1 MIRHSAWRAPGVMRV
16 AVLCD
21 IHGNLPALEAVL
33 ADVRQEQVDAAVVG
47 GDVLPGPMPRESLEA
62 LLALD
67 VPVHFIHGNGDRES
81 LAHLS
86 GKEMTTV
93 PQPFRGP
100 VIWSADQLGQKYR
113 PLLATWPMTLTLDV
127 PPLGK
132 VFFCHSTP
140 RNDVEIF
147 TRLTPE
153 EVLKPLFEDLGVQL
167 VVCGHTHMQFD
178 RQVGSVR
185 VVNAGSVGMPFGEP
199 RADWLMLGPNVEL
212 RHTSYDLAQAAERIR
227 ATPYPEAAQF
237 AENYVLKPP
246 TEADMLERF
255 AASSL
260 K

>member
-1 MIRHSAWRAPGVMRV
+1 MRV
-16 AVLCD
+16 AVLSD

-33 ADVRQEQVDAAVVG
+33 HDVRHAAPDRVVIG
-47 GDVLPGPMPRESLEA
+47 GDVLPGPMPRECLDA
-62 LLALD
+62 LLGLD
-67 VPVHFIHGNGDRES
+67 IPVQFIHGNGDREA

-86 GKEMTTV
+86 GREMTTV
-93 PQPFRGP
+93 PEAFRGP
-100 VIWSADQLGQKYR
+100 VIWAAEQLGQKYR
-113 PLLATWPMTLTLDV
+113 PILASWPPSLSVDI
-127 PPLGK
+127 PPLGV

-153 EVLKPLFEDLGVQL
+153 EVLKPLFEGLGAQV

-178 RQVGSVR
+178 RMVGSVR

-199 RADWLMLGPNVEL
+199 RADWLMLGPDVEL
-212 RHTSYDLAQAAERIR
+212 RHTSYDLAAAAERIR
-227 ATPYPEAAQF
+227 ATRYPEANEF
-237 AENYVLKPP
+237 AANYVLKPP

-255 AASSL
+255 TPFAL

>member
-1 MIRHSAWRAPGVMRV
+1 MRV

-33 ADVRQEQVDAAVVG
+33 QDVRHIGPDRVVIG
-47 GDVLPGPMPRESLEA
+47 GDVLPGPMPRECLDA

-67 VPVHFIHGNGDRES
+67 IPVQFIHGNGDRES

-86 GKEMTTV
+86 GREMTTV
-93 PQPFRGP
+93 PEPFRGP
-100 VIWSADQLGQKYR
+100 VIWAAEQLGQKYR
-113 PLLATWPMTLTLDV
+113 PTLASWPLSLSVDV
-127 PPLGK
+127 PPLGV

-153 EVLKPLFEDLGVQL
+153 EVLKPLFEGLGAQV

-178 RQVGSVR
+178 RMVGSVR

-199 RADWLMLGPNVEL
+199 RADWLMLGPDVEL
-212 RHTSYDLAQAAERIR
+212 QHTNYDLAAAAERIR
-227 ATPYPEAAQF
+227 ATQYPEANEF
-237 AENYVLKPP
+237 AANYVLKPP

-255 AASSL
+255 TPFSL

>member
-1 MIRHSAWRAPGVMRV
+1 MRV

-33 ADVRQEQVDAAVVG
+33 ADVRQQRVDSVVVG
-47 GDVLPGPMPRESLEA
+47 GDVLPGPMPRECLEA
-62 LLALD
+62 LLALA
-67 VPVHFIHGNGDRES
+67 VPVQFIHGNGDREA

-93 PQPFRGP
+93 PEAFRGP
-100 VIWSADQLGQKYR
+100 VIWAAEQLGQKYR
-113 PLLATWPMTLTLDV
+113 PLLAAWPMTLRLDV
-127 PPLGK
+127 QPLGMIL
-132 VFFCHSTP
+132 FCHSTP

-153 EVLKPLFEDLGVQL
+153 EVLKPLFEELGVQL

-185 VVNAGSVGMPFGEP
+185 VVNAGSVGMPFGQP
-199 RADWLMLGPNVEL
+199 RADWLMLGPDVVL

-227 ATPYPEAAQF
+227 ATQYPEANEF

-246 TEADMLERF
+246 TEAHMLERF
-255 AASSL
+255 AAFSL

>member
-1 MIRHSAWRAPGVMRV
+1 MRV

-33 ADVRQEQVDAAVVG
+33 QDVRRAGPDRVVIG
-47 GDVLPGPMPRESLEA
+47 GDVLPGPMPRECLDA
-62 LLALD
+62 LLGLD
-67 VPVHFIHGNGDRES
+67 IPVQFIHGNGDRES

-86 GKEMTTV
+86 GREMTTV
-93 PQPFRGP
+93 PEPFRSP
-100 VIWSADQLGQKYR
+100 VIWAAEQLGQKYR
-113 PLLATWPMTLTLDV
+113 PILASWPLSLSVDV
-127 PPLGK
+127 PPLGV

-153 EVLKPLFEDLGVQL
+153 EVLKPLFEGLGAQV

-178 RQVGSVR
+178 RMVGSVR

-199 RADWLMLGPNVEL
+199 RADWLMLGPDVEL
-212 RHTSYDLAQAAERIR
+212 QHTNYDLAAAAERIR
-227 ATPYPEAAQF
+227 ATQYPEANEF
-237 AENYVLKPP
+237 AANYVLKPP

-255 AASSL
+255 TPFSL

>member
-1 MIRHSAWRAPGVMRV
+1 MRV
-16 AVLCD
+16 AVLYD

-33 ADVRQEQVDAAVVG
+33 ADVRQESVDRVVVG
-47 GDVLPGPMPRESLEA
+47 GDVLPGPMPRECLEA
-62 LLALD
+62 LLAIE
-67 VPVHFIHGNGDRES
+67 VPVQFIHGNGDRES

-93 PQPFRGP
+93 PEAFRGR
-100 VIWSADQLGQKYR
+100 VIWAAEQLGQQYR
-113 PLLATWPMTLTLDV
+113 PLLATWPMTLKLEV
-127 PPLGK
+127 QPLGM
-132 VFFCHSTP
+132 VLFCHSTP

-153 EVLKPLFEDLGVQL
+153 EVLKPLFQDLGVQL

-178 RQVGSVR
+178 RLVGRVR

-212 RHTSYDLAQAAERIR
+212 RHTSYDLKQAAERIR
-227 ATPYPEAAQF
+227 ATQYPDAKEF
-237 AENYVLKPP
+237 AENSVLKPP
-246 TEADMLERF
+246 SEADILERF
-255 AASSL
+255 TAVSL

>member
-1 MIRHSAWRAPGVMRV
+1 MRV
-16 AVLCD
+16 AVLSD

-33 ADVRQEQVDAAVVG
+33 ADVRQQRVDAVVVG
-47 GDVLPGPMPRESLEA
+47 GDVLPGPMPRGCLEA
-62 LLALD
+62 LLALE
-67 VPVHFIHGNGDRES
+67 VPVQFIHGNGDREA

-93 PQPFRGP
+93 PEAFRAP
-100 VIWSADQLGQKYR
+100 VIWSAEQLGQEYR
-113 PLLATWPMTLTLDV
+113 PLLATWPMTLTVDIQ
-127 PPLGK
+127 PLGK

-185 VVNAGSVGMPFGEP
+185 VVNTGSVGMPFGEP
-199 RADWLMLGPNVEL
+199 RADWLVLGPDVEL
-212 RHTSYDLAQAAERIR
+212 RHTTYDLVHAAERIQ
-227 ATPYPEAAQF
+227 ASQYPEAKQF
-237 AENYVLKPP
+237 AENYVLEPP
-246 TEADMLERF
+246 SEADMLARF
-255 AASSL
+255 GAVSL

>member
-1 MIRHSAWRAPGVMRV
+1 MRV

-33 ADVRQEQVDAAVVG
+33 QDVRRAGPDRVVIG
-47 GDVLPGPMPRESLEA
+47 GDVLPGPMPRECLDA
-62 LLALD
+62 LLGLD
-67 VPVHFIHGNGDRES
+67 IPVQFIHGNGDRES

-86 GKEMTTV
+86 GREMTTV
-93 PQPFRGP
+93 PEPFRGP
-100 VIWSADQLGQKYR
+100 VIWAAEQLGQKYR
-113 PLLATWPMTLTLDV
+113 PILASWPLSLRVDV
-127 PPLGK
+127 PPLGV

-153 EVLKPLFEDLGVQL
+153 EVLKPLFEGLGAQV

-178 RQVGSVR
+178 RMVGSVR

-199 RADWLMLGPNVEL
+199 RADWLMLGPDVEL
-212 RHTSYDLAQAAERIR
+212 LHTNYDLAAAAERIR
-227 ATPYPEAAQF
+227 ATQYPEANEF
-237 AENYVLKPP
+237 AANYVLKPP

-255 AASSL
+255 NPFSL

>member
-1 MIRHSAWRAPGVMRV
+1 MRV
-16 AVLCD
+16 AVLSD

-33 ADVRQEQVDAAVVG
+33 QDVRRVGLDRVVIG
-47 GDVLPGPMPRESLEA
+47 GDVLPGPMPRECLDA
-62 LLALD
+62 LLGLD
-67 VPVHFIHGNGDRES
+67 IPVQFIHGNGDRES

-86 GKEMTTV
+86 GREMTTV
-93 PQPFRGP
+93 PEPFRGP
-100 VIWSADQLGQKYR
+100 VIWAAEQLGQKYR
-113 PLLATWPMTLTLDV
+113 PILASWPLSLSVDV
-127 PPLGK
+127 PPLGV

-153 EVLKPLFEDLGVQL
+153 EVLKPLFDGLGAQV

-178 RQVGSVR
+178 RMVGSVR

-199 RADWLMLGPNVEL
+199 RADWLMLGPDVEL
-212 RHTSYDLAQAAERIR
+212 QHTNYDLAAAAERIR
-227 ATPYPEAAQF
+227 ATQYPEANEF
-237 AENYVLKPP
+237 AANYVLKPP

-255 AASSL
+255 TPFSL

>member
-1 MIRHSAWRAPGVMRV
+1 MRV

-33 ADVRQEQVDAAVVG
+33 ADVRQESVDRVVIG
-47 GDVLPGPMPRESLEA
+47 GDVLPGPMPRECLEA
-62 LLALD
+62 LLALE
-67 VPVHFIHGNGDRES
+67 VPVQFIHGNGDRES

-93 PQPFRGP
+93 PEAFRGR
-100 VIWSADQLGQKYR
+100 VAWSAEQLGQKYR
-113 PLLATWPMTLTLDV
+113 PLLATWPMTLTVDIE
-127 PPLGK
+127 PLGA

-153 EVLKPLFEDLGVQL
+153 GVLKPLFEDLGVQL

-178 RQVGSVR
+178 RQVGRVR
-185 VVNAGSVGMPFGEP
+185 IVNAGSVGMPFGEP
-199 RADWLMLGPNVEL
+199 RADWLMLGPDVEL
-212 RHTSYDLAQAAERIR
+212 RHTSYDLVQAAERIR
-227 ATPYPEAAQF
+227 ATQYPDAEQF
-237 AENYVLKPP
+237 AVSQVLKPP
-246 TEADMLERF
+246 GELDMLERF
-255 AASSL
+255 GPFAL